1 MGLGVDRFSCGSIL
15 LEKSKDN
22 GKGQFGG
29 PSTAQRTMELS
40 AASVGMTGFASMSG
54 FMSASVGE
62 IEFFAA

>member
-1 MGLGVDRFSCGSIL
+1 
-15 LEKSKDN
+15 
-22 GKGQFGG
+22 
-29 PSTAQRTMELS
+29 MELS